1 MPLISVIIP
10 CYNSEDWIE
19 ETIKSVSRQSAADIE
34 IIVVDDG
41 STDGSAAIVG
51 RLASQDSRIKLYRQ
65 PNAGPSAARNTG
77 LAQAQ
82 GEFVTFVD
90 ADDLLYQGALEAM
103 LKVAQAT
110 KAPIVSGELSVNLR
124 TNYQVDA
131 EAEVKRFRIVSGTD
145 FMRRML
151 YAGGNSAGPWARLF
165 ERRLFT
171 ADMQFRPGIYYEDV
185 ELNSRLYPEVGKV
198 ALLKTPVYYYRQH
211 SSSCMHRWSERRL
224 DILDVTEEIIVRY
237 SAEYP
242 RLLAAAENRR
252 FAAAF
257 NILAQMTSNNVSLPE
272 VESRCY
278 DIIKNYRTKVLFD
291 PRSRFKVRAGAAISC
306 LGLKATKRFLRLIE
320 K

>member
-65 PNAGPSAARNTG
+65 PNAGPSAARNAG
-77 LAQAQ
+77 LSQAQ

-110 KAPIVSGELSVNLR
+110 KAPIVSGELSVNQR

-242 RLLAAAENRR
+242 KLLAAAENRR

-257 NILAQMTSNNVSLPE
+257 NILAQMTNNSISLPE

-278 DIIKNYRTKVLFD
+278 DIIKNYRAKVLFD
-291 PRSRFKVRAGAAISC
+291 PRSRFKVRVGAAISC
-306 LGLKATKRFLRLIE
+306 FGLKATKRFLRLIE